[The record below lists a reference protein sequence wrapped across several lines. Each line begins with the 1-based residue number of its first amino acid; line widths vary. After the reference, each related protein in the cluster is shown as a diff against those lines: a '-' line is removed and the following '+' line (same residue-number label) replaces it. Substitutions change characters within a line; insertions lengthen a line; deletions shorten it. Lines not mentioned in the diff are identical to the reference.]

1 MSKFYDELMN
11 GLTEAVQ
18 IQKGELKGRKVIYDI
33 SPVKNYN
40 NLQIKQIRTSSGMTQ
55 KVFAEYIGVSKKTVE
70 AWENGTNHPS
80 GSAKRLISLL
90 EDGKSGILPF
100 LRKKELKA

>member
-40 NLQIKQIRTSSGMTQ
+40 NIQIKQIRTSSGMTQ
-55 KVFAEYIGVSKKTVE
+55 KVFAEYIGVSKKRGNVRD
-70 AWENGTNHPS
+70 S
-80 GSAKRLISLL
+80 
-90 EDGKSGILPF
+90 
-100 LRKKELKA
+100 

>member
-1 MSKFYDELMN
+1 MSQRL
-11 GLTEAVQ
+11 
-18 IQKGELKGRKVIYDI
+18 
-33 SPVKNYN
+33 
-40 NLQIKQIRTSSGMTQ
+40 
-55 KVFAEYIGVSKKTVE
+55 FASYLGVSVKTVE